1 MDCPLV
7 SVVGTVDA
15 VGPVELGPDDTTY
28 PYLVIRQRD
37 CTQRHFTTVSA
48 RPGVSQLVER
58 EASGLFVLWKTTDEC
73 RLWCVVCDDGR
84 QAADFASLRAWLT
97 RT

>member
-1 MDCPLV
+1 MSSDREMV

-28 PYLVIRQRD
+28 LYIVIRQRGD
-37 CTQRHFTTVSA
+37 EQHHFTTVSA

-58 EASGLFVLWKTTDEC
+58 EVTGLFVFWKTADEC

-84 QAADFASLRAWLT
+84 QAVDFAALRAF
-97 RT
+97 